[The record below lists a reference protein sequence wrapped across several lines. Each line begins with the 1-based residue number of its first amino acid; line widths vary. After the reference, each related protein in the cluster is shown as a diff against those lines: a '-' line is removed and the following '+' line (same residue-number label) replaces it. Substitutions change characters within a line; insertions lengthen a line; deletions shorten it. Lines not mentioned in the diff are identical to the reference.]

1 MLSTY
6 LDSKETIDISLL
18 RRHVLP
24 DGLSV
29 ESSQSDSSAHQA
41 FQPEEPPRKRQRK
54 SRDALFRDQF
64 DVLELDLDKSMA
76 AITAT
81 QSPLAV
87 LRTIEWAKKSRFAK
101 S

>member
-6 LDSKETIDISLL
+6 LNSKETIDISML
-18 RRHVLP
+18 RRHLLP
-24 DGLSV
+24 DDLSA
-29 ESSQSDSSAHQA
+29 ELSQDDSSAHQTL
-41 FQPEEPPRKRQRK
+41 QPEEPPRKRQRK
-54 SRDALFRDQF
+54 SREVFFRGQF

-87 LRTIEWAKKSRFAK
+87 LRTIEWAKKSRFTK
-101 S
+101 P

>member
-1 MLSTY
+1 M
-6 LDSKETIDISLL
+6 
-18 RRHVLP
+18 LP
-24 DGLSV
+24 DGLSA
-29 ESSQSDSSAHQA
+29 ESSQDDSSAHQA
-41 FQPEEPPRKRQRK
+41 SQSEEPPRKRQRK
-54 SRDALFRDQF
+54 SREALILGQF

-87 LRTIEWAKKSRFAK
+87 LRTIEWAKNSRFAK